1 MKKLGLFS
9 AFIIPSIILAT
20 MTLGDDIIITR
31 MAAVAVMMS
40 ILWISEALPLAA
52 TALIPLVI
60 FPIFGIS
67 STKVVAAHYMNSTVF
82 LLIGGFMIALA
93 MQRWQL
99 HRRIALNV
107 LLLFGGRP
115 LQLMIGF
122 VAATA
127 GLSMW
132 ISNTATTLVM
142 LPIALAILGRFES
155 SFSDNDVQRFTL
167 GLLLAIAYSASI
179 GGMLTPIGTAPNLV
193 FLRLYEMGHP
203 NGATIGFAEW
213 LMFAVPVGVLMLIVT
228 TAYLG
233 IRFCKGLPTSEDSE
247 SLVLSEKQKL
257 GPIKFEEKV
266 VLIVFCMTACLWISR
281 KGLTLGAYSWPGW
294 QSWVAHG
301 SLLDD
306 GTVAIAMSL
315 LLFVIPVRAVDG
327 EKDTILN
334 EQVFRKLPW
343 SVVILFG
350 GGFALAAGFVDS
362 GLSAYLAS
370 QIGGLERVG
379 IIKTIA
385 LVSVG
390 MTFLTELTSNTA
402 TTQLVLPILQSVSE
416 AMRISPLWLM
426 LPATLS
432 ASCAFMLPVATP
444 PNAIIFGSGKLH
456 VIDMVKAGLVLN
468 LFGIL
473 VIVTVLN
480 YLLPQIFGI

>member
-1 MKKLGLFS
+1 MKKIGLFS
-9 AFIIPSIILAT
+9 ALIIPFIILVT
-20 MTLGDDIIITR
+20 TNLGDDVIMTR

-40 ILWISEALPLAA
+40 ILWISEAIPLAA

-60 FPIFGIS
+60 FPILGIS

-107 LLLFGGRP
+107 LLLFGGQP

-122 VAATA
+122 VVATA

-155 SFSDNDVQRFTL
+155 SFSANDVQRFTL

-179 GGMLTPIGTAPNLV
+179 GGMLTPVGTAPNLV
-193 FLRLYEMGHP
+193 FLRLYEISYQ
-203 NGATIGFAEW
+203 NGVTIGFAEW
-213 LMFAVPVGVLMLIVT
+213 LMFAVPVGVLMLIVMT
-228 TAYLG
+228 IYLG
-233 IRFCKGLPTSEDSE
+233 IRFFKGLPVTEDSE
-247 SLVLSEKQKL
+247 PLVRSEKQKL

-266 VLIVFCMTACLWISR
+266 VLAVFCLTACLWISR
-281 KGLTLGAYSWPGW
+281 KGLTIGSYSWPGW
-294 QSWVAHG
+294 QAWIAHG

-315 LLFVIPVRAVDG
+315 LLFVIPARTVGGV
-327 EKDTILN
+327 KDFILN

-362 GLSAYLAS
+362 GLSTYLAS
-370 QIGGLERVG
+370 QLGGLERVG
-379 IIKTIA
+379 TIKTIA
-385 LVSVG
+385 LVAMG

-416 AMRISPLWLM
+416 ALKISPLWLM

-456 VIDMVKAGLVLN
+456 VIDMVKVGLVLN

-473 VIVTVLN
+473 IIVSVLH
-480 YLLPQIFGI
+480 YLLPLIFGI